1 MARGS
6 LAILLLLLMN
16 VSNGIGQDWEGGLFV
31 GASNYRGDM
40 APYMVPEETHPALG
54 IFVKRNLS
62 EFFAFSVSAKQ
73 GSISGDD
80 ANYDH
85 LQSRGLSFESDI
97 TEVSAVFEFNFFPF
111 LKGLEPD
118 QFTPYVYSG
127 FAMFRFEPHT
137 TFNGQTYNLKKFR
150 TEGQGITDDAPSQY
164 SNYQPSIPIGG
175 GVKLQLNRRLNLT
188 FKLGYRAT
196 FTDFLDDVSTNYPAK
211 DQLAQSAGQT
221 AVALSDRSS
230 DGHFTGKGKQRGDSQ
245 NNDWYIFSGFT
256 VSYNIENPECFEF
269 N

>member
-1 MARGS
+1 MMRS
-6 LAILLLLLMN
+6 FLTVLLLAFGTLN
-16 VSNGIGQDWEGGLFV
+16 TSAQDWEGGLFL

-40 APYMVPEETHPALG
+40 APYMVPGETHPAIG
-54 IFVKRNLS
+54 VFVKRNLS
-62 EFFAFSVSAKQ
+62 EFFSFNVSAKQ
-73 GSISGDD
+73 GKISGDD

-85 LQSRGLSFESDI
+85 LESRGLSFESNI
-97 TEVSAVFEFNFFPF
+97 TEVSAVVEFNFFPF

-127 FAMFRFEPHT
+127 LAMFRFEPRT
-137 TFNGQTYNLKKFR
+137 SLNGQTYDLKKFR
-150 TEGQGITDDAPSQY
+150 TEGQGVTDDAPGQY

-175 GVKLQLNRRLNLT
+175 GFKLQLNRRLNLT

-211 DQLAQSAGQT
+211 DQLAESAGQT
-221 AVALSDRSS
+221 AVALSDRST
-230 DGHFTGKGKQRGDSQ
+230 GEQFTGKGKQRGNPQ

-256 VSYNIENPECFEF
+256 ISYNIENPECFEF